1 MKSVEKQLF
10 SKINVKDIVLVLF
23 LVSLTGVIIH
33 FTLIDRVGFWR
44 LVYPLQAQL
53 AIWNIHCSKG
63 SPVWMQQSV
72 KYIIKNQRTLGNQ
85 LAYFDQNNQLHSCQ
99 SGWQKTTLFST
110 SISEDTR
117 FRYAS
122 LTKLVTSDAILQE
135 INKEKIKLSTGLIDV
150 MPEIKHEELKDPRIK
165 EITISSLLEHRSG
178 FDRMRSEDV
187 VFSFKERSW
196 CPYNVSTLARL
207 ELDFDPDARYAYDN
221 RNYCLLGVV
230 LERLEKQSYR
240 TYIQQ
245 YYSLNKKNIKFVD
258 GYYYPDEV
266 KYDFRNNDFWMES
279 DDNKFDF
286 KALSSSAGLSGSA
299 KQLALLVKEMLKHKP
314 LNILAIDKQTLKNCK
329 IHQFKSCN
337 GYAMWQ
343 YREKSSQPIMYFR
356 NGGLPAVTSLAMVTS
371 NSEVIVWMGN
381 GASLY
386 NEAYD
391 ENLLEKYFY
400 KTLNRD

>member
-1 MKSVEKQLF
+1 MILKLAKIFSLCLF
-10 SKINVKDIVLVLF
+10 FLIIILV
-23 LVSLTGVIIH
+23 IAH

-44 LVYPLQAQL
+44 LIYPLQSKFS
-53 AIWNIHCSKG
+53 IWSIECNKN
-63 SPVWMQQSV
+63 SPTWMKESL
-72 KYIIKNQRTLGNQ
+72 KYIIKNQKNLSNQ
-85 LAYFDQNNQLHSCQ
+85 IAYIDTKNNLYTCQ
-99 SGWQKTTLFST
+99 SGWKRTSFFSDKLN
-110 SISEDTR
+110 EDTR

-122 LTKLVTSDAILQE
+122 LTKLFTSDAILQE
-135 INKEKIKLSTGLIDV
+135 INQEKIKLSTGLIDLI
-150 MPEIKHEELKDPRIK
+150 PEIKHEELKDPRIK
-165 EITISSLLEHRSG
+165 EITISNLLDHRSG

-187 VFSFKERSW
+187 VFSFKKRSW
-196 CPYNVSTLARL
+196 CPYNVSTLATL
-207 ELDFDPDARYAYDN
+207 ELDFAPGERYAYDN

-230 LERLEKQSYR
+230 LERIEKQRYR
-240 TYIQQ
+240 AYIQQ
-245 YYSLNKKNIKFVD
+245 HYSLNKQNIKFVD

-299 KQLALLVKEMLKHKP
+299 KQLTLLVKEMLKRKP

-343 YREKSSQPIMYFR
+343 YRDNSSRPIMYFR
-356 NGGLPAVTSLAMVTS
+356 NGGLPAVTSLAMVTAK
-371 NSEVIVWMGN
+371 SEVIVWIGN

-386 NEAYD
+386 DKTYD

-400 KTLNRD
+400 KTLNHD